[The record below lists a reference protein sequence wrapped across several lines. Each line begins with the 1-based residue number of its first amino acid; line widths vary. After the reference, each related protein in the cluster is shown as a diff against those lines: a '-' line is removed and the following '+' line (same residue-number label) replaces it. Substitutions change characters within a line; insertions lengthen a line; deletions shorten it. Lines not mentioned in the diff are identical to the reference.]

1 MQLISDELDEIK
13 LRLDTLHNDLEQGA
27 LDAIT
32 DRLDDLIVRINLQ
45 TDDLEAKGY
54 GEDLTS
60 ALRILEGLLGAMD
73 TADALEPEVEETK
86 KLAEENPRVD
96 MKQRNKVKD
105 VEYAYDVL
113 KNSLISKVCSPSQ
126 IHDYSLSGNGNY
138 SDFSVTFAC

>member
-1 MQLISDELDEIK
+1 MISDELDEIK

-126 IHDYSLSGNGNY
+126 TAPSLHPS
-138 SDFSVTFAC
+138 